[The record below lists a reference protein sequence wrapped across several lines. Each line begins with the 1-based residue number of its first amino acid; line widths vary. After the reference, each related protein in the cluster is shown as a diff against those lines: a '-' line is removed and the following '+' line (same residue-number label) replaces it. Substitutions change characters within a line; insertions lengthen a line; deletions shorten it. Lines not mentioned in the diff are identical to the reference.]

1 MFLSVVWLDEMVIG
15 VLLMAWRALVCC
27 VLAQVRP
34 LSDVWQGI
42 ELTAVLVPVALLLPR
57 FFFFLNSAHP
67 NCCGRNPANGLF
79 PHSLVIVKHFVLV
92 LLQWRQYTGRHQTK
106 CMLNGNTFVTVA

>member
-42 ELTAVLVPVALLLPR
+42 KLTAVLVPVALLLPR
-57 FFFFLNSAHP
+57 FFFFKTL
-67 NCCGRNPANGLF
+67 RTQ
-79 PHSLVIVKHFVLV
+79 IVVEEI
-92 LLQWRQYTGRHQTK
+92 LLMAYFHTRW
-106 CMLNGNTFVTVA
+106 